1 MIGHKLEVS
10 KMADLLVYALK
21 GFDSD
26 GIDMHLTVARTKRTI
41 TNSSQLSRFL
51 AKSSFMG
58 QCNMAHCLGQI
69 FEAYKEKISKKA
81 KDLKPASIYVLTDAI
96 WQPKCEVDTQIT
108 DFVKFLVNEGQ
119 WSRQVGIQFI
129 RFGNKESSRLILEAL
144 DTLKQNGFTARYLP
158 TMNYYSFILE

>member
-26 GIDMHLTVARTKRTI
+26 GIDMHLSVARTKRTI
-41 TNSSQLSRFL
+41 TKSSQLSQFL

-58 QCNMAHCLGQI
+58 QCNMAHCVGQI

-81 KDLKPASIYVLTDAI
+81 KDLKPASIYILTDAI
-96 WQPKCEVDTQIT
+96 WQPRCEVDTQIT
-108 DFVKFLVNEGQ
+108 DFVKFLVDQGQ
-119 WSRQVGIQFI
+119 WSRQIGIQFI
-129 RFGNKESSRLILEAL
+129 RFGNDESSRLRLEAL
-144 DTLKQNGFTARYLP
+144 DTLNQNGLAARYLP
-158 TMNYYSFILE
+158 MVNFHSFTLE